1 MYWKMLN
8 NKEEFLH
15 EILIFQ
21 IIIVFLFQIYWWNIS
36 LFLHAASLHTLVNV
50 DRNRTE
56 NLVSVRSTGAG
67 GAAVITRGGQRMYVK
82 IGSKLPLSFLS
93 IMMKHSF
100 SRIKM
105 LNLFKI
111 GKLIILQNFR
121 WCHVRTVSATTP
133 GPAGA
138 AAWPRISRGR
148 RSTGGSGECT
158 AVQCTVL
165 TKPVP
170 AQEEG
175 VGAGQEGVGC
185 RPIWVQQ
192 APGHWGDE
200 AREGASDDWR
210 WLHTSRW

>member
-93 IMMKHSF
+93 IMMEHSF
-100 SRIKM
+100 SPIKM
-105 LNLFKI
+105 FNLFKI

-121 WCHVRTVSATTP
+121 WCHVRTVSVTTP

-138 AAWPRISRGR
+138 VAWPRISRGR
-148 RSTGGSGECT
+148 RNTGGSGECT
-158 AVQCTVL
+158 AVHCTVYRTVSKYHKL
-165 TKPVP
+165 ATMCAYNRK
-170 AQEEG
+170 
-175 VGAGQEGVGC
+175 
-185 RPIWVQQ
+185 RSKI
-192 APGHWGDE
+192 H
-200 AREGASDDWR
+200 
-210 WLHTSRW
+210 LM